1 MTTVNFVGSVVV
13 VPGLKSTGSVVV
25 VHRLSCSAAC
35 EIFLDQGLNSFLLHW
50 QADSEPLSHDIAEHN
65 IRLNFKSVVDEVPQ
79 LLFVLGSLLF
89 LLRI

>member
-1 MTTVNFVGSVVV
+1 MA
-13 VPGLKSTGSVVV
+13 PGLWSTGLIVVA
-25 VHRLSCSAAC
+25 HRLRSSAARGT
-35 EIFLDQGLNSFLLHW
+35 LPDQGLNSCLLHW